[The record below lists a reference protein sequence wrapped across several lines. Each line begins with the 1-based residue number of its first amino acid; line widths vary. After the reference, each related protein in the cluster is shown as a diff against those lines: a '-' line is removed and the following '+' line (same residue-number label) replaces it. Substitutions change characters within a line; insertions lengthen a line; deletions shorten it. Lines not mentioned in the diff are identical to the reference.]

1 MIIPIRCFSCNK
13 VIGNKWEP
21 YQKFLKDGK
30 TPKEAMD
37 ELGLGR
43 YCCRRMILS
52 HVDIIDR
59 LIASSNA
66 KINNVDIY

>member
-21 YQKFLKDGK
+21 YQKLLSDGK

-37 ELGLGR
+37 KLSITR